1 MSALPGVIGGAA
13 AAYGAYALTSNVG
26 TTAVVAV
33 AGCLVAD
40 FMCRATKRALMGT
53 SAGFWQTNVG
63 RYLIGRLAGTAV
75 YTALVAALCY
85 IRRPTRWR
93 IARSGPIYLIGWK
106 AVMAMAPAIP
116 WLNWGLPAIGAW
128 YLRTPAKVLIG
139 KSSAP
144 LRRYYRRLRMGNG
157 GSAGFAGI
165 CEEWANRWRPGMI
178 FFGHSLADRHWPVGI
193 RDERMLCTLGG
204 NGSGKGESAIINNVL
219 LHDGSM
225 FVNDPSG
232 QIAAV
237 TAEALRRKGY
247 EVHIIDHMNV
257 LGQGTSRLD
266 PVAELDPNALN
277 YVSQLKQLVDA
288 MAISSG
294 SGRN

>member
-1 MSALPGVIGGAA
+1 MGAH
-13 AAYGAYALTSNVG
+13 
-26 TTAVVAV
+26 
-33 AGCLVAD
+33 C
-40 FMCRATKRALMGT
+40 
-53 SAGFWQTNVG
+53 
-63 RYLIGRLAGTAV
+63 
-75 YTALVAALCY
+75 
-85 IRRPTRWR
+85 
-93 IARSGPIYLIGWK
+93 
-106 AVMAMAPAIP
+106 
-116 WLNWGLPAIGAW
+116 
-128 YLRTPAKVLIG
+128 
-139 KSSAP
+139 
-144 LRRYYRRLRMGNG
+144 
-157 GSAGFAGI
+157 
-165 CEEWANRWRPGMI
+165 WRPGMI
-178 FFGHSLADRHWPVGI
+178 FFGHSLADCHWPVGI

-294 SGRN
+294 SGRNRFFEDNGKTIIRGAIDFRILPRRRGICAPGADGRGGGR